1 MTADIFLQPD
11 SNKSS
16 PLLAFPQMAH
26 FFVSPLQLG
35 YFGACNYY
43 FPQMVNFGRASLCRQ
58 NSMSSS
64 LLLFFLYFKNQCKS
78 HSRVWL
84 CGQSCNLTYFTHY
97 KSAKK
102 SAQCVHKRSDSHV
115 GSAHLFGL
123 TELPSRRI
131 WQFARMK
138 NEAIILSRL

>member
-1 MTADIFLQPD
+1 MTADIFLQRD

-16 PLLAFPQMAH
+16 PLLAPPQMAH

-35 YFGACNYY
+35 CFCACNYY
-43 FPQMVNFGRASLCRQ
+43 FPQMVNFGPASQCKL
-58 NSMSSS
+58 NGMSSS

-78 HSRVWL
+78 HALVWPR
-84 CGQSCNLTYFTHY
+84 GQSCNLTYFTHY

-102 SAQCVHKRSDSHV
+102 SAQREHKCSDSHV
-115 GSAHLFGL
+115 GPAHLFGL